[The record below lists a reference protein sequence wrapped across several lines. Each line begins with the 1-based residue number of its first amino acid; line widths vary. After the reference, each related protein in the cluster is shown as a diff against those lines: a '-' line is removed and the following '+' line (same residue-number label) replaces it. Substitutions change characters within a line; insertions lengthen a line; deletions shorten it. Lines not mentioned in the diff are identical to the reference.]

1 MIAIRAAVGALVIA
15 FAGAAHADGYFDF
28 TASPVK
34 PGGGSYQT
42 RGGCTA
48 YNAPIMPKGEQIH
61 GRGAFRILETIYVH
75 QKLARL
81 KAAGGK
87 CSCEIRFPTWD
98 AALAEYNEKF
108 RNRAGDYSREWIRE
122 FTTTGLNR
130 ASLEVSR
137 TCRAQGIY

>member
-1 MIAIRAAVGALVIA
+1 MNAIKATVAVLVVA
-15 FAGAAHADGYFDF
+15 VAGTAHAESF
-28 TASPVK
+28 TPSPLK
-34 PGGGSYQT
+34 PGSGSYRT

-48 YNAPIMPKGEQIH
+48 YNPPVMPEGEHIH
-61 GRGAFRILETIYVH
+61 GRGAFRVLEAIYVQ

-87 CSCEIRFPTWD
+87 CTCAVRFPTWD
-98 AALAEYNEKF
+98 AALAEYKAKF

-122 FTTTGLNR
+122 FTTSGLNR